1 MSHRVALD
9 ATAEEGDDDGCEG
22 SDGIGKAVRRITGLP
37 LSFESMVSN
46 WKWRPNR
53 LSYKDM
59 AGTVEDAED
68 DDAEDVGDD
77 SAGISNALGGGVG
90 LLLARPAS

>member
-1 MSHRVALD
+1 MGVCGRASASGRVSHRVALD

-46 WKWRPNR
+46 SKWRPNR

-59 AGTVEDAED
+59 VGAGETVNEEDEAED
-68 DDAEDVGDD
+68 EGWSDGT
-77 SAGISNALGGGVG
+77 
-90 LLLARPAS
+90 

>member
-1 MSHRVALD
+1 
-9 ATAEEGDDDGCEG
+9 
-22 SDGIGKAVRRITGLP
+22 
-37 LSFESMVSN
+37 
-46 WKWRPNR
+46 
-53 LSYKDM
+53 M

-68 DDAEDVGDD
+68 DDAEDVWDD

>member
-1 MSHRVALD
+1 MGVCGRASASGRVSHRVALD

-59 AGTVEDAED
+59 VGAGETVNEEDEAED
-68 DDAEDVGDD
+68 EVWSDGT
-77 SAGISNALGGGVG
+77 
-90 LLLARPAS
+90 

>member
-1 MSHRVALD
+1 MGVCGRASASGRVSHRVALD

-46 WKWRPNR
+46 WKWRVR
-53 LSYKDM
+53 Q
-59 AGTVEDAED
+59 
-68 DDAEDVGDD
+68 
-77 SAGISNALGGGVG
+77 G
-90 LLLARPAS
+90 LLLWNEAATTLFHGVM